1 MGKYRK
7 GANAER
13 ELIQTLWGLG
23 LAVARVAGSGGCKLP
38 APDLV
43 ALGKGKRLA
52 FECKAWDNNYLNI
65 SNEQMGELD
74 EWCGRAEAE
83 YFIAWKVP
91 REGWYFLSKE
101 AFKKTPKGYNIN
113 RSTAKKKAINLG
125 IIVGNQSVL
134 GGDKNDGN

>member
-13 ELIQTLWGLG
+13 ELIQALWRRG

-43 ALGKGKRLA
+43 ALGEGKRLA
-52 FECKAWDNNYLNI
+52 FECKAWDNTYLNI
-65 SNEQMGELD
+65 SNGQMDELD
-74 EWCGRAEAE
+74 EWCARARAEF
-83 YFIAWKVP
+83 FIAWKVP

-101 AFKKTPKGYNIN
+101 AFKKTPKGYNISKGN
-113 RSTAKKKAINLG
+113 AKKKAFDLG
-125 IIVGNQSVL
+125 VIIGQQSVL
-134 GGDKNDGN
+134 GNSGGK